1 MGILIFLD
9 ICFKI
14 YILAKLNFLIKAYSE
29 LEEERMSSIT
39 EMFIE
44 SNRGIFKAL
53 AKYDKRWS
61 K

>member
-1 MGILIFLD
+1 MEILIFFD

-14 YILAKLNFLIKAYSE
+14 YILTKLNLIVKAYSD
-29 LEEERMSSIT
+29 LERERTTFIT
-39 EMFIE
+39 KMFIE